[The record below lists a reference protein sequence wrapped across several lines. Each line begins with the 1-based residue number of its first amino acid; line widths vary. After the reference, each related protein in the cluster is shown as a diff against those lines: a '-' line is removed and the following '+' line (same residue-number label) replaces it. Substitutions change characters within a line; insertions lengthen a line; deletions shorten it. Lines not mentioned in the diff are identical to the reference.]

1 MVQDSAAPYGA
12 ANLYRNSLGLSG
24 SVWGLRSSGSKYRGQ
39 KLKNFKNKYTL
50 ETFKNKKTT
59 ATTTTKVRLRRPS
72 GGSCRRGKEFRIQSG
87 LVWVSAKQ
95 LACRRGVY
103 GRCSVAYITRNSTGH
118 DQEVFFLIF

>member
-1 MVQDSAAPYGA
+1 MDGRLYIYIATYLLMVQDSAAPYGA
-12 ANLYRNSLGLSG
+12 ANLYRDSLGLSG

-72 GGSCRRGKEFRIQSG
+72 GGSCRRGKEFRIQSEFN
-87 LVWVSAKQ
+87 LRVRAA
-95 LACRRGVY
+95 AC
-103 GRCSVAYITRNSTGH
+103 
-118 DQEVFFLIF
+118 LPP